1 MELGGGA
8 SKGKRNG
15 RYRTGLFTAELIE
28 ARKQVRALVKLARER
43 EAKSAAG

>member
-15 RYRTGLFTAELIE
+15 RYRTGLFTTELVQ
-28 ARKQVRALVKLARER
+28 ARQYIKTLARLARETV
-43 EAKSAAG
+43 ED